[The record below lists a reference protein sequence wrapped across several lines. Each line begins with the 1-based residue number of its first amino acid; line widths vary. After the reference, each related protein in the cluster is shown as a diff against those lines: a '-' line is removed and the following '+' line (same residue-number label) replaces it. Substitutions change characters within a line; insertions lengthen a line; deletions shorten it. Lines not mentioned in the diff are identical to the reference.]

1 MAFNASLDRELATK
15 ILDSLDGGSTQ
26 LKVSVHAY
34 NGGEPKVQ
42 VARLVRF
49 QNGNVGHRKLG
60 RMTVDESLAV
70 AGVVP
75 EIINQI
81 G

>member
-1 MAFNASLDRELATK
+1 MAFNASLDREIAVK
-15 ILDSLDGGSTQ
+15 VLDSLDGGKTQ
-26 LKVSVHAY
+26 IKVSAHSY
-34 NGGEPKVQ
+34 NDGEPKIQ
-42 VARLVRF
+42 ISRLVNYR
-49 QNGNVGHRKLG
+49 NGNVGYRKAG
-60 RMTVDESLAV
+60 RMSLDETLAI

>member
-1 MAFNASLDRELATK
+1 M
-15 ILDSLDGGSTQ
+15 LDSFDGGKTQ
-26 LKVSVHAY
+26 LKVSAHSY
-34 NGGEPKVQ
+34 NDGEPKVQ
-42 VARLVRF
+42 ISRLVQF
-49 QNGNVGHRKLG
+49 QNGNVGHRKAG
-60 RMTVDESLAV
+60 RMTLEETLAV